1 MAKYLLL
8 LLVIMV
14 VSWGLFGRRRGS
26 RHDGPPPAG
35 RPAPREDASQID
47 DMVACAHC
55 GVHLPRGEAVAEE
68 GRGGRLHYCSQEHQR
83 RGPGSPSGS

>member
-14 VSWGLFGRRRGS
+14 VSWGLFGRHRGS
-26 RHDGPPPAG
+26 RREGPPRAG
-35 RPAPREDASQID
+35 RAPSPADATQVD

-55 GVHLPRGEAVAEE
+55 GVHLPRGEALAEDS
-68 GRGGRLHYCSQEHQR
+68 RGGRLHYCGPEHQR